1 MKKIMTV
8 TAMLVFAISM
18 FAKDIKT
25 VVFTTLP
32 QMHCEN
38 CENKIKGNL
47 RFEKGIKQIT
57 TSVPDQKVTI
67 EYDADKTTPEN
78 IAKGFAKIGYEA
90 TVVTG
95 EAKKKGCSGCSK
107 KADATKGNCC
117 KKNGEKKEGSCSE
130 KAEAVKGNCCK
141 KNGEKKEGSCSEK
154 AEAVK
159 GNCCKKDGE
168 KKEGNCCKK
177 AEVKKEGC
185 GGCSKK
191 AEAVKGN
198 CSTK

>member
-117 KKNGEKKEGSCSE
+117 KKNGEKKAGSCSE
-130 KAEAVKGNCCK
+130 KAEV
-141 KNGEKKEGSCSEK
+141 KKEGCGGCS
-154 AEAVK
+154 
-159 GNCCKKDGE
+159 KKDGE
-168 KKEGNCCKK
+168 KKAGSCSEK